1 MWVNCLAVGMGGFC
15 GAVFRYLLGFIPGYY
30 YLDFP
35 LGTMLINLAG
45 RLLHWDARRAHTC
58 RFIIEPAAVIFKD
71 GAMRWFYHILHFF
84 AGNFEPA
91 GAGACSGGWQLCI
104 LQRRALCYRCLF
116 RQTAG
121 YAAVCLKFIK
131 SKRIQKER

>member
-45 RLLHWDARRAHTC
+45 AFCIGMLGGLIPAGLLSSQQQLFLKTGLCGGFTTFSTFSLETLNLLEQGHVLEAGSYVFC
-58 RFIIEPAAVIFKD
+58 SVVLCVIGVFFGKLL
-71 GAMRWFYHILHFF
+71 AMR
-84 AGNFEPA
+84 
-91 GAGACSGGWQLCI
+91 
-104 LQRRALCYRCLF
+104 LF
-116 RQTAG
+116 
-121 YAAVCLKFIK
+121 V
-131 SKRIQKER
+131 

>member
-45 RLLHWDARRAHTC
+45 AFCIGML
-58 RFIIEPAAVIFKD
+58 
-71 GAMRWFYHILHFF
+71 
-84 AGNFEPA
+84 AGLIPA
-91 GAGACSGGWQLCI
+91 GLLSSQQQLFLKTGLCGGFTTFSTFSKEGLAMLQSNNYI
-104 LQRRALCYRCLF
+104 LFFLYALGSMGLGLL
-116 RQTAG
+116 AVGLG
-121 YAAVCLKFIK
+121 YVV
-131 SKRIQKER
+131 SK

>member
-45 RLLHWDARRAHTC
+45 AFCIGMLAGLIPAGLLSSQQQLFLKTGLCGGFTTFSTFSLETLNLLEQGHLLEAGSYVFC
-58 RFIIEPAAVIFKD
+58 SVVLCVIGVFFGKLL
-71 GAMRWFYHILHFF
+71 AMR
-84 AGNFEPA
+84 
-91 GAGACSGGWQLCI
+91 
-104 LQRRALCYRCLF
+104 LF
-116 RQTAG
+116 
-121 YAAVCLKFIK
+121 V
-131 SKRIQKER
+131 